1 VEVSALFVV
10 EVSTFKPQEVQNF
23 AFGGIIAPQE
33 HLFEPE
39 DALRASD
46 LVEVGLGTDLI
57 GSDLTGVGFGVLTG
71 SDLGGSDLTGAGVGL
86 GGSDLTGVGVGS
98 DLTGVG
104 FDVETDL
111 IGAGFGLIDSV
122 FGEDDVFIVGDGLN
136 GCSFLGAVFNWTEG
150 ADVGVDCAFSCFS
163 VCLKLGTLAWVEDW
177 LLDFGWVPTDF
188 NLGTPSAKI
197 FPNPGA
203 TPPELDGG
211 GLLLPPLDPSL
222 EPLNEQI
229 ASLLSLVTALCK
241 LFFLK
246 LVIESKSAALAGVFG
261 GVDSPIEG
269 GGGGAGGGGGG
280 GGGGGPPSS
289 RGIESSILSYF
300 KLLRVLLK
308 VSQVKNPL

>member
-23 AFGGIIAPQE
+23 AFGGIIVPQE

-39 DALRASD
+39 DALRALD

-71 SDLGGSDLTGAGVGL
+71 SDLGGSDLTGAGVGLGGSDLTGVGFDVETDLTGAGVGLGGSDLTGVGVGLGGSDLTGAGVGL

-136 GCSFLGAVFNWTEG
+136 GCSFLGAVFN
-150 ADVGVDCAFSCFS
+150 
-163 VCLKLGTLAWVEDW
+163 
-177 LLDFGWVPTDF
+177 
-188 NLGTPSAKI
+188 
-197 FPNPGA
+197 
-203 TPPELDGG
+203 
-211 GLLLPPLDPSL
+211 
-222 EPLNEQI
+222 
-229 ASLLSLVTALCK
+229 
-241 LFFLK
+241 
-246 LVIESKSAALAGVFG
+246 
-261 GVDSPIEG
+261 
-269 GGGGAGGGGGG
+269 
-280 GGGGGPPSS
+280 
-289 RGIESSILSYF
+289 
-300 KLLRVLLK
+300 
-308 VSQVKNPL
+308 